1 MADCGIQLNESLSNV
16 MVASARLTMANLVI
30 AEFGPTGM
38 PLVYV
43 GNGFEELLLYEKK
56 ECSRLDL
63 LFFTKPPAAAGSQHA
78 EPVSALD
85 GLQQQLLGSAGG
97 GMHGGG
103 GGGLGGMGAGLLQSQ
118 QRSSEA
124 AVAEQQAKEVFDRI
138 NASIQNS
145 TDVTAEFTA
154 YR

>member
-1 MADCGIQLNESLSNV
+1 
-16 MVASARLTMANLVI
+16 
-30 AEFGPTGM
+30 
-38 PLVYV
+38 V
-43 GNGFEELLLYEKK
+43 GNGFEERLLYEKK

-85 GLQQQLLGSAGG
+85 GLQQQLLGSTGSIGG
-97 GMHGGG
+97 GMHGGGGGGGG